1 MTNKQMVRKYL
12 EHCEDYYGTGP
23 RSTTAAVELAVRPL
37 VALCGHLDGLALSDL
52 KRIRLAM
59 LEANLARSTINARI
73 DKIVRMFRWLEC
85 EDYVPPGTYHR
96 LRTLAHL
103 KRGRSKAVDP
113 PKRQPVDARTVQATL
128 EKCPPLLQDMLA
140 VQWFTG
146 CRSGSLVAAHSDQF
160 ICDNTHMSW
169 HPKHKTAYLDHE
181 VELPI
186 GPKCQKILRPL
197 LKRKGPLFL
206 HRRRSTYTTWS
217 YRRAIVRIQQRYN
230 LLPFTPHQLRHARA
244 NLVRSKL
251 GVEAAQAVLGH
262 RTVNATQL
270 YAGRQLALA
279 REAAEKYG

>member
-1 MTNKQMVRKYL
+1 MTNEQIVRKYL

-73 DKIVRMFRWLEC
+73 DKIVRMYRWLEC

-113 PKRQPVDARTVQATL
+113 PKRQPVDAAVVQMTL
-128 EKCPPLLQDMLA
+128 QRCHQPVRDMLA
-140 VQWFTG
+140 VQFFTG
-146 CRSGSLVAAHSDQF
+146 CRSGSLVAADRDQF
-160 ICDNTHMSW
+160 VLDGKNVSW
-169 HPKHKTAYLDHE
+169 FPKHKTAYLGHE
-181 VELPI
+181 MELPI
-186 GPKCQKILRPL
+186 GPKCQRVLRPYL
-197 LKRKGPLFL
+197 SNAGALFV
-206 HRRRSTYTTWS
+206 HRRGTTYTPWS
-217 YRRAIVRIQQRYN
+217 YRRALVRVQEQYN
-230 LLPFTPHQLRHARA
+230 LPRWTPHQLRHARA
-244 NLVRSKL
+244 NLVRSRL

-279 REAAEKYG
+279 REAAEKFG